1 MFFRVAGYLID
12 VTASLLALS
21 GAVGVFFR
29 RGMARFL
36 AWGRAARAGFPV
48 V

>member
-1 MFFRVAGYLID
+1 MFFRVAGYLSD

-21 GAVGVFFR
+21 GAIGVFFR
-29 RGMARFL
+29 CGVARFP
-36 AWGRAARAGFPV
+36 AWERVARAGFPV